1 MSLFDKSSKAK
12 EIENEEIGFTLENV
26 AERNKLDS
34 RHFLKPADDKI
45 KQLVVGDIVKLIFLI
60 SKELENGCR
69 AERMWVEIEKID
81 KDSFVGI
88 LTNQPTFIN
97 TIQAG
102 DTINFSKDNIATVI
116 VKNLPFDFSK
126 MAVITNKAI
135 ENREINWA
143 IRSDELNDEQD
154 SGWSLFFGDE
164 DDDYLNDYHNVT
176 VISLE
181 NAMQIEP
188 LLENVFTQNG
198 EAYVYDRSLNMFV
211 EDKE

>member
-12 EIENEEIGFTLENV
+12 EIKNEEIGFILENV
-26 AERNKLDS
+26 AERNKLDA
-34 RHFLKPADDKI
+34 RHFLKPSDDEI
-45 KQLVVGDIVKLIFLI
+45 KQLAVGDIVKLNFLI

-69 AERMWVEIEKID
+69 AERMWVEIQEID
-81 KDSFVGI
+81 NDSFVGV
-88 LTNQPTFIN
+88 LTNQPAFIN
-97 TIQAG
+97 TINAG

-116 VKNLPFDFSK
+116 VKNNPFDFSK
-126 MAVITNKAI
+126 MAVISNKAI

-176 VISLE
+176 IISLE
-181 NAMQIEP
+181 R
-188 LLENVFTQNG
+188 LSRGLHRGV
-198 EAYVYDRSLNMFV
+198 
-211 EDKE
+211 

>member
-1 MSLFDKSSKAK
+1 MSLFDKSSKTQ
-12 EIENEEIGFTLENV
+12 EIENEEIGSILENV
-26 AERNKLDS
+26 AERNKLDA
-34 RHFLKPADDKI
+34 RHFLKPSDDEI
-45 KQLVVGDIVKLIFLI
+45 KQLAVGDIVKLNFLI

-69 AERMWVEIEKID
+69 AERMWVEIQEID
-81 KDSFVGI
+81 KDSFVGV
-88 LTNQPTFIN
+88 LTNQPAFIN
-97 TIQAG
+97 TINAG

-116 VKNLPFDFSK
+116 VKNNPFDFSK
-126 MAVITNKAI
+126 MAVISNKAI

-176 VISLE
+176 IISLE

-198 EAYVYDRSLNMFV
+198 EAYVFDRSLNMFV
-211 EDKE
+211 EDK

>member
-1 MSLFDKSSKAK
+1 MK
-12 EIENEEIGFTLENV
+12 NEEIGFILENV
-26 AERNKLDS
+26 AERNKLDA
-34 RHFLKPADDKI
+34 RHFLKPSDDEI
-45 KQLVVGDIVKLIFLI
+45 KQLAVGDIVKLNFLI

-69 AERMWVEIEKID
+69 AERMWVEIQEID
-81 KDSFVGI
+81 NDSFVGV
-88 LTNQPTFIN
+88 LTNQPAFIN
-97 TIQAG
+97 TINAG

-116 VKNLPFDFSK
+116 VKNNPFDFSK
-126 MAVITNKAI
+126 MAVISNKAI

-176 VISLE
+176 IISLE

-198 EAYVYDRSLNMFV
+198 EAYVFDRSLNMFV

>member
-12 EIENEEIGFTLENV
+12 EIKNEEIGFILENV
-26 AERNKLDS
+26 AERNKLDA
-34 RHFLKPADDKI
+34 RHFLKPSDDEI
-45 KQLVVGDIVKLIFLI
+45 KQLAVGDIVKLNFLI

-69 AERMWVEIEKID
+69 AERMWVEIQEID
-81 KDSFVGI
+81 NDSFVGV
-88 LTNQPTFIN
+88 LTNQPAFIN
-97 TIQAG
+97 TINAG

-116 VKNLPFDFSK
+116 VKNNPFDFSK
-126 MAVITNKAI
+126 MAVISNKAI

-176 VISLE
+176 IISLE

-198 EAYVYDRSLNMFV
+198 EAYVFDRSLNMFV
-211 EDKE
+211 EDK